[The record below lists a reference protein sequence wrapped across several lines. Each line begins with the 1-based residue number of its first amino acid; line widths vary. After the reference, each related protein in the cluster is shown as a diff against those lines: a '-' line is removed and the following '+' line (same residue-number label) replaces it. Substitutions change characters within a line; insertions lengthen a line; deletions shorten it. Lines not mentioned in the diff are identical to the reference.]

1 MAFFFV
7 NISTA
12 SSKLVTKSGVYLKNC
27 SATSVIGGKL
37 NKEHFLN
44 VHKFVKWTKNT
55 QLLAGLL
62 RRNKL
67 LLI

>member
-12 SSKLVTKSGVYLKNC
+12 SSKLVTKSGFYLKNC
-27 SATSVIGGKL
+27 SAANVIGGKL

-44 VHKFVKWTKNT
+44 VHKFGKMDEKYSIISWFVKT
-55 QLLAGLL
+55 
-62 RRNKL
+62 
-67 LLI
+67 